1 MPSACT
7 HSQTKPK
14 AAPDPIVTTRTITR
28 VVCPAE
34 VTAPA
39 PPVVDA
45 YVGAA
50 INATK
55 AYLDWLA
62 GHMRREKLL
71 GQRLNDAAKECP
83 HG

>member
-7 HSQTKPK
+7 PSQTNPK

-28 VVCPAE
+28 MVCPAE
-34 VTAPA
+34 VTASA
-39 PPVVDA
+39 PPAVDA

-50 INATK
+50 IDASRD
-55 AYLDWLA
+55 YFDWLA
-62 GHMRREKLL
+62 GHLRREKLL
-71 GQRLNDAAKECP
+71 GQRLSDAAKGCP